1 MLLDF
6 PHAASSLVFATPS
19 LPAPPPLPPPSSS
32 FQDLAYF
39 MKVSRALG
47 MCCLIEV
54 HTEAELARVLQ
65 LEGLEDHLLGI
76 NNRDLGTFK
85 VRGYIQIGVGI
96 VPSTFNFP

>member
-1 MLLDF
+1 
-6 PHAASSLVFATPS
+6 
-19 LPAPPPLPPPSSS
+19 
-32 FQDLAYF
+32 
-39 MKVSRALG
+39 

-65 LEGLEDHLLGI
+65 LEGLEAHLLGI

-85 VRGYIQIGVGI
+85 VRGCIQIGVGI

>member
-1 MLLDF
+1 MVSPLSTIAF
-6 PHAASSLVFATPS
+6 ASLVPPPA
-19 LPAPPPLPPPSSS
+19 APPRPLL
-32 FQDLAYF
+32 QDLAYL

-76 NNRDLGTFK
+76 NNRDLETFK
-85 VRGYIQIGVGI
+85 VRLELGGWGVG
-96 VPSTFNFP
+96 VRAPWGVGGTLG

>member
-1 MLLDF
+1 
-6 PHAASSLVFATPS
+6 
-19 LPAPPPLPPPSSS
+19 
-32 FQDLAYF
+32 
-39 MKVSRALG
+39 MKVSKALG

-85 VRGYIQIGVGI
+85 VRLCV
-96 VPSTFNFP
+96 

>member
-1 MLLDF
+1 LL
-6 PHAASSLVFATPS
+6 LLLLLL
-19 LPAPPPLPPPSSS
+19 LPLLLLL
-32 FQDLAYF
+32 QDLAYF
-39 MKVSRALG
+39 LKACKALG

-85 VRGYIQIGVGI
+85 VRRRFLNKAARLVTAAA
-96 VPSTFNFP
+96 V